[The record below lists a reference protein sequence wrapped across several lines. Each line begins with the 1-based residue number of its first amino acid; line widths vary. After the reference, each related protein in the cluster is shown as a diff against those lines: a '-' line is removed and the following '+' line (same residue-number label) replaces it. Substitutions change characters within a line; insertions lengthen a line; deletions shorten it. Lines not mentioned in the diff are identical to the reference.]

1 MAETIL
7 KLEHISKTYSE
18 QILEDISFSLE
29 KGESICV
36 MAPSGKGK
44 STLLSIAGLLLAPT
58 EGNVWINGV
67 ETTSLSDNEKSKL
80 RSETIGFLFQHTQL
94 CGALRAHDN
103 ISLPSFFNKKE
114 SRLSKQEIN
123 KQADAMLDRFG
134 LKDRKYY
141 FPNQLSIGQKRRI
154 ACARALFLH
163 PELIIADEPTN
174 DLDEANKQTVIEALF
189 EAVKTGESALLFA
202 THDEEVA
209 KLADKI
215 INL

>member
-1 MAETIL
+1 MNEPIL
-7 KLEHISKTYSE
+7 KLANVSKKYDE
-18 QILEDISFSLE
+18 QVLQDISFDLE
-29 KGESICV
+29 KGKSICI

-58 EGNVWINGV
+58 GGEIFINGV
-67 ETTSLSDNEKSKL
+67 ETSVLSDNEKSKL

-103 ISLPSFFNKKE
+103 ISMPSFFNKKE

-123 KQADAMLDRFG
+123 KQVDEMLTRFS
-134 LKDRKYY
+134 LMERKYY

-154 ACARALFLH
+154 ACARALFLQ

-174 DLDEANKQTVIEALF
+174 DLDEANKKTVIDALF
-189 EAVKTGESALLFA
+189 EPVKAGKSALLFA

-209 KLADKI
+209 NMADEI